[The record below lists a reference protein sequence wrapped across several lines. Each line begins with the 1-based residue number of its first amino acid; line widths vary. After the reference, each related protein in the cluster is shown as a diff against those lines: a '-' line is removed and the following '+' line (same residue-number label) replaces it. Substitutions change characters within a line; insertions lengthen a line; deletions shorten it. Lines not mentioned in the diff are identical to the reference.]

1 MIREYINIVESMGKG
16 INDEWFAHGSFE
28 TYKHPT
34 PIHYKTAISPGT
46 IETLEGPVD
55 YQAGHKII
63 TGPKGEQYPV
73 NPAKFAE
80 YYDDNRDGT
89 ATPKK
94 IFKHAKL
101 ADHDGVVKASW
112 GDLNYK
118 AGEDYIVRHGAGDY
132 GVVKK
137 DIFAQTYDTSN
148 VHSS

>member
-1 MIREYINIVESMGKG
+1 MIREYINIVESLDKG
-16 INDEWFAHGSFE
+16 ITDEWFAHGSFE

-34 PIHYKTAISPGT
+34 PIHYKTAIASGT
-46 IETLEGPVD
+46 VETLEGPVD

-73 NPAKFAE
+73 NSQKFAE
-80 YYDDNRDGT
+80 YYDDNKDGT

-112 GDLNYK
+112 GNLNYK
-118 AGEDYIVRHGAGDY
+118 TGEDFIVRHGAGDY

-137 DIFAQTYDTSN
+137 DIFAQTYELPK
-148 VHSS
+148 

>member
-1 MIREYINIVESMGKG
+1 MIREFINIVETMEG
-16 INDEWFAHGSFE
+16 ITDDWFKTGSFE
-28 TYKHPT
+28 TFKHPT
-34 PIHYKTAISPGT
+34 PIHYKTAIAPGT

-55 YQAGHKII
+55 YLAGHKII

-73 NPAKFAE
+73 DAKKFAE
-80 YYDDNRDGT
+80 YYDDNGDGT

-94 IFKHAKL
+94 IHKHAKL
-101 ADHDGVVKASW
+101 ADHDGVVHASY

-137 DIFAQTYDTSN
+137 DIFAKTYDTSKA
-148 VHSS
+148 V

>member
-1 MIREYINIVESMGKG
+1 MIKEFINIVESMEG
-16 INDEWFAHGSFE
+16 ITEKWFVDGAFE

-34 PIHYKTAISPGT
+34 PIHYKTAIANGT
-46 IETLEGPVD
+46 VETLEGSVD

-73 NPAKFAE
+73 SAEKFAA
-80 YYDDNRDGT
+80 YYDDNKDGT

-118 AGEDYIVRHGAGDY
+118 AGEDYIVRHGEGDY

-137 DIFAQTYDTSN
+137 DIFAQTYDTSK
-148 VHSS
+148 V

>member
-1 MIREYINIVESMGKG
+1 MIREFINIVETMEG
-16 INDEWFAHGSFE
+16 ITDDWFKSGSFE
-28 TYKHPT
+28 TFKHAT
-34 PIHYKTAISPGT
+34 PIHYKIAIAPGT

-73 NPAKFAE
+73 DPKKFAE
-80 YYDDNRDGT
+80 YYDDNKDGT

-94 IFKHAKL
+94 IHKHAKL
-101 ADHDGVVKASW
+101 ADHDGVVHASW

-137 DIFAQTYDTSN
+137 DIFAKTYDMSN
-148 VHSS
+148 AV

>member
-1 MIREYINIVESMGKG
+1 MIKQFLNIVEAAEG
-16 INDEWFAHGSFE
+16 INDHWFAHGSFE
-28 TYKHPT
+28 TYKHAN
-34 PIHYKTAISPGT
+34 PIHYKTAISSGT

-73 NPAKFAE
+73 NPQKFAE

-94 IFKHAKL
+94 IHKHAKL
-101 ADHDGVVKASW
+101 ADHNGVVHASW
-112 GDLNYK
+112 GDLNYT

-148 VHSS
+148 IK

>member
-1 MIREYINIVESMGKG
+1 MIKQFLNIVEAAEG
-16 INDEWFAHGSFE
+16 INDHWFAHGSFE
-28 TYKHPT
+28 TYKHAN

-73 NPAKFAE
+73 NPKKFAE
-80 YYDDNRDGT
+80 YYDDNGDGT

-94 IFKHAKL
+94 IHKHAKL

-112 GDLNYK
+112 GDLNYR
-118 AGEDYIVRHGAGDY
+118 AGEDYIVRHGHNDY

-137 DIFAQTYDTSN
+137 DIFAQTYEMPK
-148 VHSS
+148 

>member
-1 MIREYINIVESMGKG
+1 M
-16 INDEWFAHGSFE
+16 INDNWFQQGGFD

-34 PIHYKTAISPGT
+34 PISYETATDNGT
-46 IETLEGPVD
+46 IDTLEGPVN
-55 YQAGHKII
+55 YTVGHKII

-73 NPAKFAE
+73 TAEKFAD
-80 YYDDNRDGT
+80 YYDNNEDGT

-94 IFKHAKL
+94 IIKRAKL

-118 AGEDYIVRHGAGDY
+118 AGEDYIVRHGENDY

-137 DIFAQTYDTSN
+137 DIFAQTYDTSKA
-148 VHSS
+148 

>member
-1 MIREYINIVESMGKG
+1 MMREFINIVESALD
-16 INDEWFAHGSFE
+16 ITDEWFKHGSFE
-28 TYKHPT
+28 TFKHPT
-34 PIHYKTAISPGT
+34 PIHYKTAIDSGT

-73 NPAKFAE
+73 DLKKFTE
-80 YYDDNRDGT
+80 YYDDNKDGT

-94 IFKHAKL
+94 IHKHAKL
-101 ADHDGVVKASW
+101 ADHDGVVHASW

-118 AGEDYIVRHGAGDY
+118 AGEDYIVRHGPGDY

-137 DIFAQTYDTSN
+137 DIFAKTYEMPK
-148 VHSS
+148 V

>member
-1 MIREYINIVESMGKG
+1 MIREFINIIESLSKG
-16 INDEWFAHGSFE
+16 INDEWFARGGFE

-34 PIHYKTAISPGT
+34 PIHYKTAIASGN

-73 NPAKFAE
+73 SPEKFRD
-80 YYDDNRDGT
+80 YYDDNNDGT

-94 IFKHAKL
+94 IFKQAKL
-101 ADHDGVVKASW
+101 ADHNGVVHASW

-148 VHSS
+148 IKG

>member
-1 MIREYINIVESMGKG
+1 MIKQFINIVESMEG
-16 INDEWFAHGSFE
+16 ITDDWFRQGSFE

-34 PIHYKTAISPGT
+34 PIRYKTATDSGT
-46 IETLEGPVD
+46 VDTLEGPVD

-73 NPAKFAE
+73 NPKKFAE
-80 YYDDNRDGT
+80 YYDINSDDT

-94 IFKHAKL
+94 IFKRAKM

-112 GDLNYK
+112 GNLNYK
-118 AGEDYIVRHGAGDY
+118 AGEDVIVRHGENDY

-137 DIFAQTYDTSN
+137 DIFAQTYE
-148 VHSS
+148 VLK

>member
-1 MIREYINIVESMGKG
+1 MIREFINIVESFMGKG
-16 INDEWFAHGSFE
+16 ITDEWFANGSFE

-34 PIHYKTAISPGT
+34 PIHYKTAIASGT

-73 NPAKFAE
+73 GPAKFAE
-80 YYDDNRDGT
+80 YYDDNKDGT

-118 AGEDYIVRHGAGDY
+118 AGEDYIVRHGPGDY

-137 DIFAQTYDTSN
+137 DIFAQTYDTSK
-148 VHSS
+148 VV